1 MRDRFSIHVDSG
13 YLIAQAGEGLHGT
26 KSRAR
31 LEIDYPGLIDQ
42 VIDSAKDAE
51 GLTLLRLYWYDA
63 SANGSP
69 EFEQRQVARLP
80 RVKMR
85 LGRLVED
92 RRSGGLKQKGVDS
105 RIVLDLVKLAY
116 DRAVA
121 TAYLLAGDED
131 LVEGVKMAQETGVRV
146 ILLDIPGGS
155 ISYQLLQEAD
165 DVLRLDEEWLRRN
178 LALRPSIEVLGD
190 GEEVE
195 APSPPV
201 AVNGSDGE
209 DMETVVDYQ
218 ARRFAEEWSA
228 EVGDSEVRSLLEQVD
243 ESLAREGKWI
253 LPPQVDGWLLKAS
266 DHSLDGL
273 LQREPG
279 LRRPLRYGFILA
291 LHERVGR

>member
-42 VIDSAKDAE
+42 IIATAGDAE
-51 GLTLLRLYWYDA
+51 GLSLLRLYWYDA

-131 LVEGVKMAQETGVRV
+131 LVEGMKTAQETGVRV
-146 ILLDIPGGS
+146 ILVDIPGGS

-165 DVLRLDEEWLRRN
+165 DVVRMDEVTLRRN

-190 GEEVE
+190 GEEETV
-195 APSPPV
+195 PSSV
-201 AVNGSDGE
+201 AEVNGSEG
-209 DMETVVDYQ
+209 DMESMVDYQ
-218 ARRFAEEWSA
+218 ARRFAEEWST
-228 EVGDSEVRSLLEQVD
+228 EVGDLEVRTLLEQVD

-266 DHSLDGL
+266 DQSLDGL
-273 LQREPG
+273 LQREPS

-291 LHERVGR
+291 LHERVGG

>member
-42 VIDSAKDAE
+42 IVGAAGDAE

-80 RVKMR
+80 RVKIR

-131 LVEGVKMAQETGVRV
+131 LVEGMKMAQETGVRV

-165 DVLRLDEEWLRRN
+165 DVVRLDEETLRRN
-178 LALRPSIEVLGD
+178 LALRPPIEVLGD
-190 GEEVE
+190 ADEELPSPAAEVE
-195 APSPPV
+195 
-201 AVNGSDGE
+201 GSDGDG
-209 DMETVVDYQ
+209 DMESMVDYQ

-228 EVGDSEVRSLLEQVD
+228 EVGDVEVKTLLEQVD
-243 ESLAREGKWI
+243 QSLAREGKWI

-266 DHSLDGL
+266 DQSLDGL
-273 LQREPG
+273 LQREPS

-291 LHERVGR
+291 LHERVGQ